1 MPRAREIHGLHGVHL
16 NHGLEGIPSL
26 NGFEWFRVVL
36 SGVESFLVIL
46 RALVGSFLWCL
57 DRLRGPRRVVLR
69 APEAPFFGV

>member
-1 MPRAREIHGLHGVHL
+1 MPPAREAHGLHGVHL

-46 RALVGSFLWCL
+46 RALVGSFL
-57 DRLRGPRRVVLR
+57 
-69 APEAPFFGV
+69 